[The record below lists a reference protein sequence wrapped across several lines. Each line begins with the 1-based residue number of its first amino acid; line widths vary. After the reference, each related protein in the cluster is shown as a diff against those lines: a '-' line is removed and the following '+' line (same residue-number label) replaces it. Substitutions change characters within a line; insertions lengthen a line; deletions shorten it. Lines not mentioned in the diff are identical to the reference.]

1 MLLFGK
7 RFHCRCHDFVSI
19 CHLAKANSKQYG
31 RLSILAN
38 WKFQIKKVLDVKPN
52 SFYPKPKV
60 DSTILIFKENSN
72 IYKLKNP
79 KNLEAITRIFFNQRR
94 KKIKKPINQIF
105 KNNPKIIEKLNLNM
119 DLRPQNLD
127 IKTFC
132 KIASE
137 YNNSLLD

>member
-1 MLLFGK
+1 MRQLPEF
-7 RFHCRCHDFVSI
+7 
-19 CHLAKANSKQYG
+19 
-31 RLSILAN
+31 
-38 WKFQIKKVLDVKPN
+38 
-52 SFYPKPKV
+52 
-60 DSTILIFKENSN
+60 
-72 IYKLKNP
+72 
-79 KNLEAITRIFFNQRR
+79 FFNQRR

-137 YNNSLLD
+137 YDVSLLD